1 MPCRLIR
8 GAHEWVNVVRHFRGI
23 VQARQR
29 AWGTGHVSPAGQE
42 VPVELDNRAR
52 VLGHLEDVEYV
63 GVGRFE
69 IPLLL
74 DVATL
79 IYSVNVG
86 KPVG

>member
-1 MPCRLIR
+1 MGNGPRIAS
-8 GAHEWVNVVRHFRGI
+8 G
-23 VQARQR
+23 
-29 AWGTGHVSPAGQE
+29 GQE

-79 IYSVNVG
+79 IYSTNG
-86 KPVG
+86 RKQAR